1 MWVSIHMGGCRFGS
15 RVAVSPPPGGLI
27 ALTGMARGVAAQHLI
42 APDAF
47 DLAAAVQACQRFVER
62 SLAAG

>member
-1 MWVSIHMGGCRFGS
+1 MKTAAD
-15 RVAVSPPPGGLI
+15 RVLES
-27 ALTGMARGVAAQHLI
+27 GVDAQHPI